1 MCSLAKA
8 VCEKVSAFS
17 TLGGMEP
24 GLQCERIFGL
34 IGSREKYWQLFPK
47 QAKKLARGWKKKKS
61 WDLANERFLRLEEN
75 QRKDTEGHNDRPPA
89 G

>member
-24 GLQCERIFGL
+24 GLQCEHIFGL
-34 IGSREKYWQLFPK
+34 IGSREKYWQLFPSK
-47 QAKKLARGWKKKKS
+47 PKSWPEDGKKKC
-61 WDLANERFLRLEEN
+61 WDLANGRFLHLEEN
-75 QRKDTEGHNDRPPA
+75 QRRDTEGHNDRPPA

>member
-24 GLQCERIFGL
+24 GLPCEHIFGL
-34 IGSREKYWQLFPK
+34 IGSREKYWQLFPSK
-47 QAKKLARGWKKKKS
+47 PKS
-61 WDLANERFLRLEEN
+61 WPGDGKKN
-75 QRKDTEGHNDRPPA
+75 A
-89 G
+89 GI